1 VNIPTALQLG
11 KARRQCSLVK
21 GQQKLT
27 PLWEWFDAMSIIL
40 WYKSL
45 TTKKCW
51 HFSALTVFTNQH
63 TFSKHTHQKKREK
76 KENQK
81 NILTI
86 CCHANKDT
94 FFEAT
99 FLALIS
105 CYFVYHTF
113 SFIFTGIGW
122 MEVFLNGSSKKTLK
136 CSKQIHWK
144 ASALRI
150 FFKLGATL
158 VW

>member
-1 VNIPTALQLG
+1 MLAVLLYFNNLQQSTYFKQINTL
-11 KARRQCSLVK
+11 
-21 GQQKLT
+21 
-27 PLWEWFDAMSIIL
+27 
-40 WYKSL
+40 
-45 TTKKCW
+45 KK
-51 HFSALTVFTNQH
+51 
-63 TFSKHTHQKKREK
+63 KKEK
-76 KENQK
+76 KKKKK

-122 MEVFLNGSSKKTLK
+122 MEVFLNGSSKKSL
-136 CSKQIHWK
+136 
-144 ASALRI
+144 SAI
-150 FFKLGATL
+150 NKYIGKH
-158 VW
+158 

>member
-1 VNIPTALQLG
+1 MQRVRFPGIIKSRKGLAVLLYFNKLHQSTFF
-11 KARRQCSLVK
+11 RQTQTL
-21 GQQKLT
+21 
-27 PLWEWFDAMSIIL
+27 
-40 WYKSL
+40 
-45 TTKKCW
+45 KKNKIKK
-51 HFSALTVFTNQH
+51 NQ
-63 TFSKHTHQKKREK
+63 E
-76 KENQK
+76 

-122 MEVFLNGSSKKTLK
+122 MEVLLNGSSKKTL
-136 CSKQIHWK
+136 
-144 ASALRI
+144 
-150 FFKLGATL
+150 GARNKYIGKH
-158 VW
+158 

>member
-1 VNIPTALQLG
+1 MLAVPRQFNNPHQLTYF
-11 KARRQCSLVK
+11 KQIKTLK
-21 GQQKLT
+21 
-27 PLWEWFDAMSIIL
+27 
-40 WYKSL
+40 
-45 TTKKCW
+45 
-51 HFSALTVFTNQH
+51 
-63 TFSKHTHQKKREK
+63 KKRENEE
-76 KENQK
+76 KEK

-122 MEVFLNGSSKKTLK
+122 MEVFLNGSSEKSLSVINKYIGK
-136 CSKQIHWK
+136 HNYCV
-144 ASALRI
+144 I
-150 FFKLGATL
+150 FSNWFGRNVPMDAA
-158 VW
+158 